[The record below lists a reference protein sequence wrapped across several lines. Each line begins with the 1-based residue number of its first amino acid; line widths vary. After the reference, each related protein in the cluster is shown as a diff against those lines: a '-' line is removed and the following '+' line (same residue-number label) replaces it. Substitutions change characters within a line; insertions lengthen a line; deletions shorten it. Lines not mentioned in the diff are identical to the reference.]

1 MIRAEK
7 SIRQGPCES
16 GTNDQGRVE
25 NAIYLRKILN
35 FEPKINGRLDDYI
48 YKLDFSSTKLTRDY
62 FRDLPK

>member
-25 NAIYLRKILN
+25 NAIYLRKIPN
-35 FEPKINGRLDDYI
+35 FEPKKKPDVWMIIFID
-48 YKLDFSSTKLTRDY
+48 
-62 FRDLPK
+62 

>member
-1 MIRAEK
+1 MRVPIIGPFYVMIRAEK

-35 FEPKINGRLDDYI
+35 FEPK
-48 YKLDFSSTKLTRDY
+48 
-62 FRDLPK
+62 